1 MKIEVS
7 VRDLDNVKNLMKVI
21 NNKIYEQEGITD
33 YDNELLTALLGE
45 NWEDEYLIGDSYM
58 E

>member
-1 MKIEVS
+1 MKIEIS
-7 VRDLDNVKNLMKVI
+7 ARDLDNVKNLMKVI
-21 NNKIYEQEGITD
+21 NNKIYEQGGVTD

-45 NWEDEYLIGDSYM
+45 NWEDEYLIGVSYM